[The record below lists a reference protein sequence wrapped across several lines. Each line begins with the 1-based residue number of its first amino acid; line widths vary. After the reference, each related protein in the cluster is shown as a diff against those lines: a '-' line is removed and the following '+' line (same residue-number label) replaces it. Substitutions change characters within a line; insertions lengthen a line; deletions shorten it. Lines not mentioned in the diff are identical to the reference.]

1 MSDEEKVDGEKYKE
15 RGKDLNSAGDH
26 PKWLREC
33 GPRRSRAPKGRELD
47 PPGTTLLDT
56 WTSRDSQ
63 IVCGRSYISKGNFHL
78 LLPLEYAKYYTV

>member
-47 PPGTTLLDT
+47 PPWDNTPGHLDIQGFT
-56 WTSRDSQ
+56 NSSWQKLHFQR
-63 IVCGRSYISKGNFHL
+63 
-78 LLPLEYAKYYTV
+78 